1 MQCVMI
7 VYLLSED
14 RSAIRLMKIS
24 LEDINLF
31 RASQVCRGFVE
42 VQSPVGSKNFREK
55 SAAWHDKT
63 TFKGTRVT
71 LCHAV
76 LKKIKTDK
84 LTCKFVANGLVNENC
99 KEKHW

>member
-1 MQCVMI
+1 MQCVI
-7 VYLLSED
+7 TVCLLSEG
-14 RSAIRLMKIS
+14 RSAVRLMKIS

-71 LCHAV
+71 QF
-76 LKKIKTDK
+76 KK
-84 LTCKFVANGLVNENC
+84 F
-99 KEKHW
+99 

>member
-7 VYLLSED
+7 VCLLSEG
-14 RSAIRLMKIS
+14 RSAVRLMKIS

-55 SAAWHDKT
+55 KCCVTRQNNFEGDQSHAMSRSFKT
-63 TFKGTRVT
+63 F
-71 LCHAV
+71 
-76 LKKIKTDK
+76 
-84 LTCKFVANGLVNENC
+84 
-99 KEKHW
+99 